1 MSEFI
6 DITSMNTERVMKL
19 KEMVEAEGDRLKN
32 RLDLMFGVRLMID
45 EWIEMT
51 VTTDKQQTDISALRQ
66 QLDDE
71 KQRRAELE
79 MKLAEMSK
87 LTTGMAKKASE
98 EAMLKALR
106 TYANTSKRKTVDK
119 RTFAKTAILEMAN
132 VNGLVL
138 PEDLATTIESLD
150 DEQPEPKTVVHGDIV
165 QNKHVEN
172 EVNNVGAGGVGIKT
186 K

>member
-1 MSEFI
+1 
-6 DITSMNTERVMKL
+6 
-19 KEMVEAEGDRLKN
+19 
-32 RLDLMFGVRLMID
+32 
-45 EWIEMT
+45 
-51 VTTDKQQTDISALRQ
+51 
-66 QLDDE
+66 
-71 KQRRAELE
+71 
-79 MKLAEMSK
+79 MSK

-150 DEQPEPKTVVHGDIV
+150 DEQPEPKTVVNGDIV

>member
-1 MSEFI
+1 MSEFV
-6 DITSMNTERVMKL
+6 DSTSMNTERVMKL

-32 RLDLMFGVRLMID
+32 RMDMMSGVRLMID
-45 EWIEMT
+45 EWLEMT
-51 VTTDKQQTDISALRQ
+51 VITDKQQTDISALRQ
-66 QLDDE
+66 QLEDE

-138 PEDLATTIESLD
+138 PEDLAAIVESLD
-150 DEQPEPKTVVHGDIV
+150 DDQTDPKVVNVSGNYNDI
-165 QNKHVEN
+165 HEN
-172 EVNNVGAGGVGIKT
+172 GEVKVKG
-186 K
+186 